1 MRVSAVIITRNEA
14 HNIGPCLESVSW
26 CEEAIIVDWAS
37 TDDTAAIARAAGA
50 TVIQTDD
57 WPGFGPQKNRAVDAA
72 TGDWILSLDADERV
86 TPALRD
92 EILGHLKRAD
102 AHALA
107 LPRLSAFCGTFVRH
121 AGWYPDYVTR
131 VFRKGRGR
139 FTDDLVHEHL
149 KVDDPVTHLREPLIH
164 YSYRTLSDVLRK
176 IDSYSSAGAQQAYA
190 RGKRSSVASAA
201 GHGLWA
207 FIRTYLLKRGFL
219 DGSAGFGVALMN
231 AQASYYKYAKLAQL
245 QVDTDLKAAA
255 PEVTR

>member
-37 TDDTAAIARAAGA
+37 TDDTVAIARAAGA
-50 TVIQTDD
+50 TVIQTEA
-57 WPGFGPQKNRAVDAA
+57 WPGFGPQKNRAVEAA
-72 TGDWILSLDADERV
+72 SGDWILSLDADERV

-92 EILGHLKRAD
+92 EILAQLQQPGAQ
-102 AHALA
+102 ALA

-149 KVDDPVTHLREPLIH
+149 KVDDPLVHLKEPLVH
-164 YSYRTLSDVLRK
+164 YSYRSLSDVLRK
-176 IDSYSSAGAQQAYA
+176 IDAYSSAGAQQAYA

-207 FIRTYLLKRGFL
+207 FVRTYFLKRGFL

-245 QVDTDLKAAA
+245 HAAA
-255 PEVTR
+255 AADAKPAP

>member
-1 MRVSAVIITRNEA
+1 
-14 HNIGPCLESVSW
+14 
-26 CEEAIIVDWAS
+26 
-37 TDDTAAIARAAGA
+37 
-50 TVIQTDD
+50 
-57 WPGFGPQKNRAVDAA
+57 
-72 TGDWILSLDADERV
+72 
-86 TPALRD
+86 
-92 EILGHLKRAD
+92 
-102 AHALA
+102 
-107 LPRLSAFCGTFVRH
+107 
-121 AGWYPDYVTR
+121 
-131 VFRKGRGR
+131 
-139 FTDDLVHEHL
+139 
-149 KVDDPVTHLREPLIH
+149 LIH

-245 QVDTDLKAAA
+245 QAETDLKAAA

>member
-14 HNIGPCLESVSW
+14 HNIGPCLDSVSW
-26 CEEAIIVDWAS
+26 CEEVIIVDWAS

-50 TVIQTDD
+50 TVIQTET
-57 WPGFGPQKNRAVDAA
+57 WPGFGPQKNCAVDAA
-72 TGDWILSLDADERV
+72 SGDWILSLDADERV

-92 EILGHLKRAD
+92 EILAHLQQPGAQ
-102 AHALA
+102 ALA

-149 KVDDPVTHLREPLIH
+149 KVDDPVAHLKEPLIH
-164 YSYRTLSDVLRK
+164 YSYRSLSDVLRK
-176 IDSYSSAGAQQAYA
+176 IDAYSSAGAQQAYA

-207 FIRTYLLKRGFL
+207 FVRTYFLKRGFL

-245 QVDTDLKAAA
+245 HAAA
-255 PEVTR
+255 SVAADAKPAP